1 MVNCG
6 RCGRPIYDDQPICG
20 FCRKT
25 ISKEATKKANR
36 MNRDRES
43 QIDMLSNI
51 TSPGGEEEE
60 DVSSVWVEEDFQ
72 EASKKAKKP

>member
-6 RCGRPIYDDQPICG
+6 RCGRPIYDNQPICS

-25 ISKEATKKANR
+25 ISKEATKKTNR
-36 MNRDRES
+36 LNRQREE
-43 QIDMLSNI
+43 QIDMMTNM

-60 DVSSVWVEEDFQ
+60 DATSVWVEEDFE
-72 EASKKAKKP
+72 EASKKKKP